1 MTEGHRWQTET
12 IWAIHA
18 GRTDEGDDLFR
29 KQNRIALGW
38 EQMHDL
44 SELAPTRDAF
54 KEALVAASPDY
65 KPGAIP
71 NIAGQ
76 LYRFVYEMK
85 NSDVI
90 LYPTRFDSQIHI
102 GRVTGDYLYDPDT
115 DAGFRTNA
123 SKMDTLG
130 PTQRVSPR
138 MRATNS
144 AHSRRSSR

>member
-1 MTEGHRWQTET
+1 MADET
-12 IWAIHA
+12 IWAVHA

-38 EQMHDL
+38 EQLEDL
-44 SELAPTRDAF
+44 SKLAPTRDAF

-85 NSDVI
+85 NGDTI

-102 GRVTGDYLYDPDT
+102 GRVIGDYLYDPDT
-115 DAGFRTNA
+115 DAGFPHQRPVKWIRSVPRSTFSQDA
-123 SKMDTLG
+123 RYELG
-130 PTQRVSPR
+130 ALQTP
-138 MRATNS
+138 
-144 AHSRRSSR
+144 